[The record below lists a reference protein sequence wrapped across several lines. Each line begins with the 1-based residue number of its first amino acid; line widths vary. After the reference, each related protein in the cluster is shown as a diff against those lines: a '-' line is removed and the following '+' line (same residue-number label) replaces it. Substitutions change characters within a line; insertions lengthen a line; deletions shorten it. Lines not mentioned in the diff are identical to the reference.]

1 MDEKQKLQ
9 NVILIIAREIDRI
22 CRDNN
27 IKYFM
32 DGGTQL
38 GAVRHGGFIPWDDD
52 FDIGM
57 RRSEFKRF
65 LTACRKYLDSEKFYL
80 ETVEDA
86 GYGFSFAKIHLN
98 NTEII
103 ENFSKNAKV
112 HRGIFV
118 DIFPYDNIPD
128 SFVKRKFFLLENHV
142 LKNMIWIKEN
152 YGDETHRK
160 QFRYKLLKLLGK
172 AVPLPI
178 LKQGREHLIQKYN
191 KIETKYCFTSDYPQN
206 VFQSIWLDDV
216 VRYPFE
222 DASFLGVRQYDD
234 FLTTLYGNYMELPPI
249 EKRIVHSNHKVDY
262 GSYEL

>member
-1 MDEKQKLQ
+1 MDDKQKLQ
-9 NVILIIAREIDRI
+9 SVILIIAKEIDRI
-22 CRDNN
+22 CKENN

-38 GAVRHGGFIPWDDD
+38 GAIRHGGFIPWDDD

-57 RRSEFKRF
+57 KRSEFERF
-65 LTACRKYLDSEKFYL
+65 LRACQNSLNSEQFYL
-80 ETVEDA
+80 ETDEDD

-98 NTEII
+98 KTMIVED
-103 ENFSKNAKV
+103 FSKNAKV

-118 DIFPYDNIPD
+118 DIFPYDNIPN
-128 SFVKRKFFLLENHV
+128 SSINRNIFLFENHV

-160 QFRYKLLKLLGK
+160 QVQYKVLKLLGR
-172 AVPLPI
+172 AVPLTI
-178 LKQGREHLIQKYN
+178 LKRGREHLIQKYN
-191 KIETKYCFTSDYPQN
+191 KIETMYCFTSDYPQN
-206 VFQSIWLDDV
+206 IFQSRWLDDI

-222 DASFLGVRQYDD
+222 DASFLGVRNYDE
-234 FLTTLYGNYMELPPI
+234 FLRILFGNYMELPPV

-262 GSYEL
+262 GPYEP